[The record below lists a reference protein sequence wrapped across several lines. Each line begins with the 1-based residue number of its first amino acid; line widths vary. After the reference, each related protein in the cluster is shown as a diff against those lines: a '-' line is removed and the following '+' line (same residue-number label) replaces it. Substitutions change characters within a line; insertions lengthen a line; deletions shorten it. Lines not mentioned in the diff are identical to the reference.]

1 MSSPL
6 VRRGGRP
13 GRRAALVTAGVALM
27 LGGAAVLG
35 AAFWPSG
42 RRALPD
48 PRATM
53 IPAGVR
59 TVAPTPAS
67 LPTARP
73 MAASAPVRIE
83 IPVLGVSAPVQRLGL
98 TSAGT
103 VMVPPLANHNLAGW
117 YDGSVTPGQD
127 GSAVL
132 LGHVDS
138 YTGTSVFFYLKTLRP
153 GDRIKIIRANGSA
166 GTFAVDGVQRAA
178 KATFP
183 TASVYRN
190 PRYPALRLVTC
201 GGPFAAATGQYLDN
215 IIVYAHLLSAQRG

>member
-1 MSSPL
+1 

-13 GRRAALVTAGVALM
+13 GRRAALVGGGVALM
-27 LGGAAVLG
+27 LGGAAALG
-35 AAFWPSG
+35 IAIWPSG

-48 PRATM
+48 PRATV

-83 IPVLGVSAPVQRLGL
+83 IPVLAVSAPVMRLGL
-98 TSAGT
+98 SPAGT
-103 VMVPPLANHNLAGW
+103 VNVPPLANHNLAGW
-117 YDGSVTPGQD
+117 YDRSVTPGQD

-138 YTGTSVFFYLKTLRP
+138 YTGISVFFFIKTLHP

-166 GTFAVDGVQRAA
+166 GVFAVDGVQRAA
-178 KATFP
+178 KVTFP
-183 TASVYRN
+183 TASVYHN
-190 PRYPALRLVTC
+190 TRYPALRLVTC
-201 GGPFAAATGQYLDN
+201 GGPFDAASGQYLDN
-215 IIVYAHLLSAQRG
+215 IIVYAHLVSAQRG